1 MPTNGSSK
9 PLLFLL
15 TGFPGLENVYP
26 WIAISISLMY
36 FVAICGNGTIL
47 AIIQAERSLHK
58 PMYLF
63 LAMLAVTDLCL
74 TATTLPSMLRLFWF
88 NSRAVSFGACAT
100 QMFFIHSLSC
110 VESGIL
116 LAMAFDRFVAI
127 SNPLRYPL
135 ILTGSRIAK
144 TGLVMLFRGVL
155 FVLPTPILL
164 RLLRYC
170 RVNTLS
176 HSFCVHQD
184 VMNLACSDRRV
195 NIIYGLFAVLSTFGI
210 DSLLVLLSYVVIV
223 KTVLNIASGEE
234 RLRALDTCVSH
245 LCAVLIFYIPLIGLT
260 IVHQF
265 GEHASPLV
273 HILMGFTYVLIPP
286 MLNPIV
292 YSVKITQIRQ
302 RILKRL
308 QSRTALCAC

>member
-1 MPTNGSSK
+1 MANNGSSK

-15 TGFPGLENVYP
+15 TGFPGLEHLHP
-26 WIAISISLMY
+26 WLAVPISLMY
-36 FVAICGNGTIL
+36 FVALCGNGTIL
-47 AIIQAERSLHK
+47 TIIRAESSLHK

-63 LAMLAVTDLCL
+63 LAMLAVTDVCL
-74 TATTLPSMLRLFWF
+74 VATTLPTVLRLFWF
-88 NSRAVSFGACAT
+88 NVRALSFGACAT

-127 SNPLRYPL
+127 SNPLRYSL
-135 ILTGSRIAK
+135 VLTGSRIAK
-144 TGLVMLFRGVL
+144 TGLLMLLRGVL
-155 FVLPTPILL
+155 FALPTPLLL

-170 RVNTLS
+170 RTNTLS

-184 VMNLACSDRRV
+184 VMKLACSDRRV
-195 NIIYGLFAVLSTFGI
+195 NVIYGLFAVLSTFGI
-210 DSLLVLLSYVVIV
+210 DSLLVLLSYLIIV
-223 KTVLNIASGEE
+223 KTVLNIACGEE

-245 LCAVLIFYIPLIGLT
+245 LCAVLIFYIPLIGLS
-260 IVHQF
+260 IIHRF
-265 GEHASPLV
+265 GERASPLV

-292 YSVKITQIRQ
+292 YSIKTTLIRQ

-308 QSRTALCAC
+308 QSSAL

>member
-1 MPTNGSSK
+1 MSLLLSK

>member
-1 MPTNGSSK
+1 MANNGSSK

-15 TGFPGLENVYP
+15 TGFPGLEHLHP
-26 WIAISISLMY
+26 WLAVPISLMY
-36 FVAICGNGTIL
+36 FVALCGNGTIL
-47 AIIQAERSLHK
+47 TIIRAESSLHK

-63 LAMLAVTDLCL
+63 LAMLAVTDVCL
-74 TATTLPSMLRLFWF
+74 VATTLPTVLRLFWF
-88 NSRAVSFGACAT
+88 NVRALSFGACAT

-127 SNPLRYPL
+127 SNPLRYSL
-135 ILTGSRIAK
+135 VLTGSRIAK
-144 TGLVMLFRGVL
+144 TGLLMLLRGVL
-155 FVLPTPILL
+155 FVLPTPLLL

-170 RVNTLS
+170 RANTLS

-184 VMNLACSDRRV
+184 VMKLACSDRRV
-195 NIIYGLFAVLSTFGI
+195 NVIYGLFAVLSTFGI
-210 DSLLVLLSYVVIV
+210 DSLLVLLSYLIIV
-223 KTVLNIASGEE
+223 KTVLNIACGEE

-245 LCAVLIFYIPLIGLT
+245 LCAVLIFYIPLIGLS
-260 IVHQF
+260 IIHRF
-265 GEHASPLV
+265 GERASPLV

-292 YSVKITQIRQ
+292 YSIKTTPIRQ
-302 RILKRL
+302 SILKRL
-308 QSRTALCAC
+308 QSSAL

>member
-1 MPTNGSSK
+1 MANNGSSK

-15 TGFPGLENVYP
+15 TGFPGLEHLHP
-26 WIAISISLMY
+26 WLAVPISLMY
-36 FVAICGNGTIL
+36 FVALCGNGTIL
-47 AIIQAERSLHK
+47 IIIRAESSLHK

-63 LAMLAVTDLCL
+63 LAMLAVTDVCL
-74 TATTLPSMLRLFWF
+74 VATTLPTVLRLFWF
-88 NSRAVSFGACAT
+88 NVRALSFGACAT

-127 SNPLRYPL
+127 SNPLRYSL
-135 ILTGSRIAK
+135 VLTGSRIAK
-144 TGLVMLFRGVL
+144 TGLLMLLRGVL
-155 FVLPTPILL
+155 FVLPTPLLL

-170 RVNTLS
+170 RANTLS

-184 VMNLACSDRRV
+184 VMKLACSDKRV
-195 NIIYGLFAVLSTFGI
+195 NVIYGLFAVLSTFGI
-210 DSLLVLLSYVVIV
+210 DSLLVLLSYLIIV
-223 KTVLNIASGEE
+223 KTVLNIACGEE

-245 LCAVLIFYIPLIGLT
+245 LCAVLIFYIPLIGLS
-260 IVHQF
+260 IIHRF
-265 GEHASPLV
+265 GERASPLV

-292 YSVKITQIRQ
+292 YSIKTTPIRQ

-308 QSRTALCAC
+308 QSSAL

>member
-15 TGFPGLENVYP
+15 TGFPGLENLYP

-36 FVAICGNGTIL
+36 FIAICGNGTIL
-47 AIIQAERSLHK
+47 AIIQAEPSLHK

-88 NSRAVSFGACAT
+88 NSRAVGFGACAT

-110 VESGIL
+110 MESGIL

-155 FVLPTPILL
+155 FVFPTPLLL

-184 VMNLACSDRRV
+184 MMNLACSDRRV

-260 IVHQF
+260 IVHRF

-292 YSVKITQIRQ
+292 YSLKITQIRQ

-308 QSRTALCAC
+308 QSRAA

>member
-15 TGFPGLENVYP
+15 TGFPGLEYLHP
-26 WIAISISLMY
+26 WIAASISLMY
-36 FVAICGNGTIL
+36 FVAICGNGTVL
-47 AIIQAERSLHK
+47 AIIQAELSLHK

-74 TATTLPSMLRLFWF
+74 AATSLPTMLRLFWLGF
-88 NSRAVSFGACAT
+88 RAVSFGACAT

-127 SNPLRYPL
+127 SNPLRYSL

-144 TGLVMLFRGVL
+144 TGLLMLFRGVL
-155 FVLPTPILL
+155 FVLPTPLLL
-164 RLLRYC
+164 RRLRYC
-170 RVNTLS
+170 RANALS

-184 VMNLACSDRRV
+184 MMKLACSDRRV

-210 DSLLVLLSYVVIV
+210 DALLILLSYLVIM

-260 IVHQF
+260 IIHRF
-265 GEHASPLV
+265 GEHASPMV

-292 YSVKITQIRQ
+292 YSIKITQIRQ

-308 QSRTALCAC
+308 HSSTALCPC

>member
-1 MPTNGSSK
+1 MANNSSSK

-15 TGFPGLENVYP
+15 TGFPGLEHVHP
-26 WIAISISLMY
+26 WIAVPISLMY
-36 FVAICGNGTIL
+36 FIAICGNGTIL
-47 AIIQAERSLHK
+47 TIIQAESSLHK

-74 TATTLPSMLRLFWF
+74 VTTTLPTMLRLFWF
-88 NSRAVSFGACAT
+88 NVRAVSFGACAT

-110 VESGIL
+110 MESGIL

-127 SNPLRYPL
+127 SNPLRYSL
-135 ILTGSRIAK
+135 VFTGSRIAK
-144 TGLVMLFRGVL
+144 TGLLMLLRGVL
-155 FVLPTPILL
+155 FVLPTPLLL

-170 RVNTLS
+170 RANTLS

-184 VMNLACSDRRV
+184 MMKLACSDRRV
-195 NIIYGLFAVLSTFGI
+195 NVIYGLFAVLSTFGI
-210 DSLLVLLSYVVIV
+210 DSLLVLLSYLVIV

-234 RLRALDTCVSH
+234 RLRTLDTCVSH

-260 IVHQF
+260 IVHRF

-292 YSVKITQIRQ
+292 YSIKITQIRQ

-308 QSRTALCAC
+308 QSSTVLCVH

>member
-1 MPTNGSSK
+1 MATNGSSK
-9 PLLFLL
+9 PLMFLL
-15 TGFPGLENVYP
+15 TGFPGLENIHP

-36 FVAICGNGTIL
+36 LVAICGNCTIL
-47 AIIQAERSLHK
+47 AIIQAEVSLHK

-74 TATTLPSMLRLFWF
+74 AATTLPTMLRLFWF
-88 NSRAVSFGACAT
+88 NSRAVSFDACAT

-116 LAMAFDRFVAI
+116 VAMAFDRFVAI
-127 SNPLRYPL
+127 SNPLRYSL
-135 ILTGSRIAK
+135 ILTNSRIAK
-144 TGLVMLFRGVL
+144 TGLAMVFRAVL
-155 FVLPTPILL
+155 FTLPTPILL

-184 VMNLACSDRRV
+184 MMKLACSDRRV
-195 NIIYGLFAVLSTFGI
+195 NIIYGLFAVLATFGI
-210 DSLLVLLSYVVIV
+210 DSLLILLSYVIIV
-223 KTVLNIASGEE
+223 KTVFNIASGEE

-260 IVHQF
+260 IVHRF

-273 HILMGFTYVLIPP
+273 HILMGFIYVLIPP

-292 YSVKITQIRQ
+292 YSIKITQIRQ

-308 QSRTALCAC
+308 QSSPALCAR

>member
-1 MPTNGSSK
+1 MATNGSSK
-9 PLLFLL
+9 PLMFLL
-15 TGFPGLENVYP
+15 TGFPGLENSHP

-36 FVAICGNGTIL
+36 LVAICGNCTIL
-47 AIIQAERSLHK
+47 AIIQAEASLHK

-74 TATTLPSMLRLFWF
+74 VATTLPTMLRLFWF
-88 NSRAVSFGACAT
+88 NSRAVSFDACAT
-100 QMFFIHSLSC
+100 QMFFIHSLSFM
-110 VESGIL
+110 ESGTL
-116 LAMAFDRFVAI
+116 VAMAFDRFVAI
-127 SNPLRYPL
+127 SNPLRYSL
-135 ILTGSRIAK
+135 ILTNSRIAK
-144 TGLVMLFRGVL
+144 TGLAMVFRGA
-155 FVLPTPILL
+155 FFTLPTPILL

-184 VMNLACSDRRV
+184 MMKLACSDRRV
-195 NIIYGLFAVLSTFGI
+195 NIIYGLFAVLATCGI
-210 DSLLVLLSYVVIV
+210 DSLLILLSYVIIV
-223 KTVLNIASGEE
+223 KTVFNIASGEE

-260 IVHQF
+260 IVHRF

-273 HILMGFTYVLIPP
+273 HILMGFIYVLIPP

-292 YSVKITQIRQ
+292 YSIKITQIRQ

-308 QSRTALCAC
+308 QSSPALCAR

>member
-144 TGLVMLFRGVL
+144 TGLVMLFRSVL

-260 IVHQF
+260 IVHRF

-308 QSRTALCAC
+308 QSRTA